1 MALPHVTR
9 SVPGVA
15 YNVRGLGHS
24 ILWPY
29 PLCGSVQSAKTEGN
43 GPEPCTFYRFL
54 SSTMMNPLKDLA
66 LLLEVA
72 DYYMVTR
79 NFYWA
84 CYSFKHPASFLFA
97 LASWRPLLA
106 RCVLVSLGWWK
117 TWVEF
122 FFLFLKCDDGH
133 QHQALM
139 SENSDWRI
147 ATKHCGSDPFL
158 LLMPSVFSIHP
169 HLSGLLPTSWV
180 LRRTKLLELY
190 K

>member
-1 MALPHVTR
+1 
-9 SVPGVA
+9 
-15 YNVRGLGHS
+15 
-24 ILWPY
+24 
-29 PLCGSVQSAKTEGN
+29 
-43 GPEPCTFYRFL
+43 
-54 SSTMMNPLKDLA
+54 MNPLKDLA